1 MDYRVAPDGGVRDVD
16 ASKRQALVTVPWE
29 VLDTYHTDFA
39 RDAFTEFLTDRLP
52 VACWQHQRAEP
63 IGRAVSWQQ
72 GARAHEFVLQFD
84 DFNAVPTAH
93 RAFTQ
98 MESGTITDVSFGFDQ
113 AEAVPHPN
121 GERGNV
127 RFTKARMPE
136 ISPVT
141 VGSIPGASVL
151 GVRSEEAATIARLVD
166 DQVIS
171 AVEAREMLRLA
182 GPPPVRESITVAER
196 ATTITVADDGQV
208 SVDGATSEPAD
219 DGADDSD
226 PGMLAQAVD
235 AAIDAAIDAYDAG
248 NPEQGRALLGAAD
261 VTVDELLDALGVP
274 DADED
279 AADGTERAAEAAHT
293 TSATG
298 QYADP
303 GYQTDGKA
311 RYPLDTQAHVRAA
324 WAFISQADNAG
335 KYTAEQ
341 RVKVKANIAAAAKRL
356 GVTVSTRS
364 ADDGLEYDVAAAV
377 ATATARGR

>member
-63 IGRAVSWQQ
+63 IGRAIKWDQ

-182 GPPPVRESITVAER
+182 GPPPERESITVAER

-208 SVDGATSEPAD
+208 SVDGAASAD
-219 DGADDSD
+219 DGAVDDGPDDDSD

-235 AAIDAAIDAYDAG
+235 AAIDAAMEAFNSVDTSQLPLEVRQAI
-248 NPEQGRALLGAAD
+248 ALVGAAD

-274 DADED
+274 DADEPT
-279 AADGTERAAEAAHT
+279 DGTERAAE
-293 TSATG
+293 
-298 QYADP
+298 P
-303 GYQTDGKA
+303 
-311 RYPLDTQAHVRAA
+311 
-324 WAFISQADNAG
+324 
-335 KYTAEQ
+335 E
-341 RVKVKANIAAAAKRL
+341 
-356 GVTVSTRS
+356 STRS